1 MRDLHDMKI
10 IASSYEKLPMMPS
23 GYSEDTHW
31 ILQKNKNKM
40 TIGFSKPKISP
51 PYAIHFLKSL

>member
-10 IASSYEKLPMMPS
+10 IAFLYEKLPMMPG

-31 ILQKNKNKM
+31 ILQEK
-40 TIGFSKPKISP
+40 
-51 PYAIHFLKSL
+51 